1 MSVVPVTRG
10 HHHVVS
16 AGHELAAL
24 SATEALEN
32 GGNAI
37 DAGVAAI
44 LTLGVVYSD
53 QVSVAGVAPMIVRL
67 AKTGEVVTIAG
78 VGAILTLGVV
88 YSDQVSVAG
97 VAPMIVRLAKTGEVV
112 TIAGVGGWPRAL
124 DADEFIARHGGA
136 IPLGVRRTVVPA
148 APDACIQALERWGT
162 MTFRDVA
169 ARAVRYASRGF
180 PRHPVMLDY
189 VRRYAEDYRR
199 WPENTAIWMPGG
211 AVPEPGTRL
220 VQADLGRVL
229 QFLCDEERA
238 AGGDRLAGLAAVRRA
253 FYRGDI
259 AHRIVAHQR
268 ENGGLL
274 SAADLESFRC
284 QVLPSLSRCF
294 RLGGEAVE
302 VHSCGAWCQGPFLLE
317 ALALAEAADMRALG
331 HGTDGY
337 LHAVAE
343 ILKLALADR
352 EGYLGDPDFVDV
364 PTDTLIGRAYAA
376 ERCKAIDPAKAAAGM
391 PRPGRIT
398 GRAAY
403 VPPAAASAAAVGP
416 APDTSIVCV
425 IDGEG
430 NALSATP
437 SDTSWDVPVVPG
449 CGFAVSSRGA
459 QSWAVRGH
467 PSCLAPGKRPRL
479 TPNPC
484 LALAPGR
491 WIMPFGTPGGDTQI
505 QANLQVLLNHLAF
518 GMALQD
524 AVEAPRLVTHSHPDS
539 FAPHDAHPGLTTL
552 EGRIDAATSDRLA
565 ARGHRIERLEDWTH
579 WTGGVCAVRKD
590 LETGLIEGAADP
602 RRWSQALGW

>member
-1 MSVVPVTRG
+1 MSVVPVARG

-24 SATEALEN
+24 AAFEALEN

-67 AKTGEVVTIAG
+67 AE
-78 VGAILTLGVV
+78 
-88 YSDQVSVAG
+88 
-97 VAPMIVRLAKTGEVV
+97 TGEVV

-124 DADEFIARHGGA
+124 DADAYIQRHGGA

-169 ARAVRYASRGF
+169 ARAVRYASEGF

-189 VRRYAEDYRR
+189 VRQHADDFRH
-199 WPENTAIWMPGG
+199 WPENVAIWMPGG
-211 AVPEPGTRL
+211 AVPAPGERL
-220 VQADLGRVL
+220 VQADLGRTL

-238 AGGDRLAGLAAVRRA
+238 AGSDRMAGLAAVRYA

-259 AHRIVAHQR
+259 ARQVLAHQR
-268 ENGGLL
+268 EHEGLL
-274 SAADLESFRC
+274 AADDLESFRC
-284 QVLPSLSRCF
+284 QIVPSVSRRF
-294 RLGGEAVE
+294 RFNGEAVE
-302 VHSCGAWCQGPFLLE
+302 VHTCGAWCQGPFLLE
-317 ALALAEAADMRALG
+317 ALSLAEVAG
-331 HGTDGY
+331 VGEQEHGSDAY
-337 LHAVAE
+337 LHTVAE
-343 ILKLALADR
+343 ALKLTFADR

-364 PTDTLIGRAYAA
+364 PLDTLLSRTYTT
-376 ERCKAIDPAKAAAGM
+376 ERSKAIDPRKASPGM
-391 PRPGRIT
+391 PHPGRIP
-398 GRAAY
+398 GHEAY
-403 VPPAAASAAAVGP
+403 VAAACASDVPPGP
-416 APDTSIVCV
+416 PPDTSIVCV
-425 IDGEG
+425 IDGQG
-430 NALSATP
+430 NALCSTP
-437 SDTSWDVPVVPG
+437 SDTSWDTPVVPG
-449 CGFAVSSRGA
+449 TGLAVSSRGA
-459 QSWAVRGH
+459 QSWAAPGH

-484 LALAPGR
+484 FALSPGR

-505 QANLQVLLNHLAF
+505 QANLQTLLNHLVF
-518 GMALQD
+518 GLGLQD

-539 FAPHDAHPGLTTL
+539 FAPHAAHPGLVTL
-552 EGRIDAATSDRLA
+552 EGRIDENTSDALA
-565 ARGHRIERLEDWTH
+565 ARGHRIERLDEWSH

-590 LETGLIEGAADP
+590 LETGQIEGAADP
-602 RRWSQALGW
+602 RRMSRALGW

>member
-10 HHHVVS
+10 HHYVVS

-24 SATEALEN
+24 SAFEALEN

-67 AKTGEVVTIAG
+67 AETGEVA
-78 VGAILTLGVV
+78 
-88 YSDQVSVAG
+88 
-97 VAPMIVRLAKTGEVV
+97 

-124 DADEFIARHGGA
+124 DADAFIARHGGA

-169 ARAVRYASRGF
+169 ARAVRYAAQGF

-189 VRRYAEDYRR
+189 VRHHADDFLR
-199 WPENTAIWMPGG
+199 WPENVAIWMPGG
-211 AVPEPGTRL
+211 AVPAPGERL

-238 AGGDRLAGLAAVRRA
+238 AGDDRMAGLAAVRRA

-259 AHRIVAHQR
+259 ARQILAHQR
-268 ENGGLL
+268 AHDGLL
-274 SAADLESFRC
+274 AADDLESFRC
-284 QVLPSLSRCF
+284 RVVPSVARRF
-294 RLGGEAVE
+294 RFDGEEVE
-302 VHSCGAWCQGPFLLE
+302 VHTCGAWSQGLFLLE
-317 ALALAEAADMRALG
+317 ALAIAEAAGA
-331 HGTDGY
+331 GTQEYGSDDY
-337 LHAVAE
+337 LHTIAE
-343 ILKLALADR
+343 TLKLTFADR

-364 PTDTLIGRAYAA
+364 PVDTLTGRSYAA
-376 ERCKAIDPAKAAAGM
+376 ERRKAIDPRRASPGM
-391 PRPGRIT
+391 PPPGRIP
-398 GRAAY
+398 GHEAY
-403 VPPAAASAAAVGP
+403 RSPVAASDAPIAP
-416 APDTSIVCV
+416 PPDTSIVCV
-425 IDGEG
+425 VDAQG
-430 NALSATP
+430 NALCSTP
-437 SDTSWDVPVVPG
+437 SDTSWDTPVVPG
-449 CGFAVSSRGA
+449 TGLAVSSRGA
-459 QSWAVRGH
+459 QSWAERGH

-484 LALAPGR
+484 FALSPDR

-518 GMALQD
+518 GMELQD

-539 FAPHDAHPGLTTL
+539 FAPHTAHPGRVTL
-552 EGRIDAATSDRLA
+552 EGRIDEATCDRLD
-565 ARGHRIERLEDWTH
+565 ARGHGVERLADWTH
-579 WTGGVCAVRKD
+579 WTGGVCAVRKN
-590 LETGLIEGAADP
+590 LETGDIEGAADP
-602 RRWSQALGW
+602 RRWSRALGW

>member
-24 SATEALEN
+24 AAFEALEN

-53 QVSVAGVAPMIVRL
+53 QVSVAGVAPMIIRL
-67 AKTGEVVTIAG
+67 AETGEI
-78 VGAILTLGVV
+78 
-88 YSDQVSVAG
+88 
-97 VAPMIVRLAKTGEVV
+97 V

-124 DADEFIARHGGA
+124 DPDAFIERHGGE

-148 APDACIQALERWGT
+148 APDACLQALERWGT

-169 ARAVRYASRGF
+169 VRAVRYASRGF

-189 VRRYAEDYRR
+189 VRRYADDMRH
-199 WPENTAIWMPGG
+199 WPENVAIWMPGG
-211 AVPEPGTRL
+211 EVPAPGDRL

-238 AGGDRLAGLAAVRRA
+238 AGDDRMAGLAAVRRA
-253 FYRGDI
+253 FYRGDVASKI
-259 AHRIVAHQR
+259 LAHQR
-268 ENGGLL
+268 EHDGLL
-274 SAADLESFRC
+274 AAEDLESFRC
-284 QVLPSLSRCF
+284 PIVPSVSRRF
-294 RLGGEAVE
+294 RFNGEAVE
-302 VHSCGAWCQGPFLLE
+302 VHTCRAWSQGPFLLE
-317 ALALAEAADMRALG
+317 ALAIAEAAGVEALG

-337 LHAVAE
+337 LHAIAE
-343 ILKLALADR
+343 ILKLTFADR

-364 PTDTLIGRAYAA
+364 PVGALIGESWAG
-376 ERCKAIDPAKAAAGM
+376 ERGKAIDPHRASPGM
-391 PRPGRIT
+391 PLPGAVP
-398 GRAAY
+398 GHAPYVSPVAVAGAA
-403 VPPAAASAAAVGP
+403 PPAANETPVRP
-416 APDTSIVCV
+416 PPDTSIVCV
-425 IDGEG
+425 IDGQG
-430 NALSATP
+430 NALCSTP
-437 SDTSWDVPVVPG
+437 SDTSWDTPVVPG
-449 CGFAVSSRGA
+449 AGFTVSSRGA

-467 PSCLAPGKRPRL
+467 PSCVAPGKRPRL

-484 LALAPGR
+484 FVLSPGR

-505 QANLQVLLNHLAF
+505 QANLQTLLNHLVF

-524 AVEAPRLVTHSHPDS
+524 AVEAPRLVTHSHPDTFS
-539 FAPHDAHPGLTTL
+539 PHTAHPGLVTL
-552 EGRIDAATSDRLA
+552 EGRIGEATCDRLA
-565 ARGHRIERLEDWTH
+565 ARGHRIERLDDWTH

-590 LETGLIEGAADP
+590 LATGELEAAADP
-602 RRWSQALGW
+602 RRWSRAMGW